1 MNFRKI
7 DLFYIISFLYILISF
22 ILGIILRNG
31 LVMFLGV
38 NIFLATI
45 SYVLSKV
52 FLKLLKDKVKDLW
65 IILCLILYI
74 LFFPNTI
81 YVLTDFIHFQNYD
94 YFIQYSNIYN
104 YEIYDWLVFTH
115 IVIGALYAAKL
126 GITSIHNL
134 EIPFKPLLKKY
145 YYTFLLGLFI
155 LSSIA
160 IYIGRFIRLN
170 SWQFFRIDLI
180 SSHILNNLLFFIAFI
195 LMFTLI
201 HIVTYFVFSKTSKNN
216 I

>member
-1 MNFRKI
+1 MNFKKI

>member
-1 MNFRKI
+1 MNFKKI
-7 DLFYIISFLYILISF
+7 DLFYIISFSYILISL

-52 FLKLLKDKVKDLW
+52 FLKLLKDKAKDLW

-180 SSHILNNLLFFIAFI
+180 SSHIINNLLFFIAFI